1 MVRPTK
7 IDGRT
12 PQSVPPILWHFVHIR
27 IVSSILVEN
36 KTGIVSESETVLFR
50 CSFEIVDDKSF
61 SEKSCY
67 SNETGKHV
75 YDRHIVNTTLILLDW
90 SADCTGKKERSENR
104 EEPSQSPLQHLQE
117 TCRVGKEDPKMRQS
131 TRAKRIGE
139 AFFEKDYHLFLLS
152 RIARYWC
159 FKRWRTMWR
168 YYTTLGDRSF
178 GIGNYQWQ
186 ECHCR
191 KTILNIPAFAGNS
204 HIHGIYCT
212 QGI

>member
-104 EEPSQSPLQHLQE
+104 EEPSHHYNIYRKHDMQS
-117 TCRVGKEDPKMRQS
+117 GKRRPQDAAIHPSKTNWRS
-131 TRAKRIGE
+131 
-139 AFFEKDYHLFLLS
+139 FFEKDYHLFLLS